1 MPSPPL
7 SPPPARGSAPCR
19 PVPCSPPLALPGA
32 FRPCRGAARGHS
44 PHAVSVRARR
54 RGCPAPCGAATRDVP
69 CPLALPWPPSGGE
82 GNGDGDGDGTRSS
95 RSRFNSS
102 SWFSHSLP
110 NPTRVSQPAERAAE
124 FLFGFASGTFPR
136 RQQRRE
142 NPRPRSKK
150 KKNGL
155 VAPAAP
161 SRHGAPRHHR
171 FVSPSFFLPGRPL
184 APLAPSV
191 AEVQTCLLQPLSLKF
206 KCTCES
212 PPLSDSCN
220 GNVAFA
226 PGLHLIT
233 PEVQYVYG
241 RRKATCLYAC

>member
-1 MPSPPL
+1 MS
-7 SPPPARGSAPCR
+7 SR
-19 PVPCSPPLALPGA
+19 PVLPPLALPGA

-44 PHAVSVRARR
+44 PHAASVRARR

-124 FLFGFASGTFPR
+124 FLFGFASGTFPH

-142 NPRPRSKK
+142 NPRPGSKK
-150 KKNGL
+150 KKKRAGCSRGTL
-155 VAPAAP
+155 SARSPAAP
-161 SRHGAPRHHR
+161 PFCLP
-171 FVSPSFFLPGRPL
+171 FVFSAWPAFGTPRPL
-184 APLAPSV
+184 CCRSSDLFTPAPIS
-191 AEVQTCLLQPLSLKF
+191 EVQM
-206 KCTCES
+206 
-212 PPLSDSCN
+212 
-220 GNVAFA
+220 
-226 PGLHLIT
+226 
-233 PEVQYVYG
+233 YM
-241 RRKATCLYAC
+241 